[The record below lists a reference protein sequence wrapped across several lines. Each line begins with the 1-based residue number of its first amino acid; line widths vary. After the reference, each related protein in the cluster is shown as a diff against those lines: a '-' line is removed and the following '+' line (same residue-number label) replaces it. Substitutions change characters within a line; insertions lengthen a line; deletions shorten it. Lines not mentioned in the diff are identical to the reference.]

1 MGKMNIYN
9 SMKRRIAGALV
20 FLALSGGS
28 LFAQS
33 GFRYPYLVELTD
45 GTNDV
50 CVIVSRDGKGGVK
63 ENLLRKAGDP
73 APDGTENETAASNG
87 VAPMLEVASRS
98 TQTQQSWNS
107 SFSYCEKLVDRS
119 KDDWRMPTQRE
130 LMLLYVMN
138 DYLCDAH
145 HRLRGTFYWCGTDY
159 ESSEGGQG
167 SDWAWSVCFNENA
180 GQADSKGKVGQV
192 EGFSYSATNYIRC
205 VRDMTQEE
213 FNQLEESP
221 HQ

>member
-73 APDGTENETAASNG
+73 APDGTESG
-87 VAPMLEVASRS
+87 CR
-98 TQTQQSWNS
+98 
-107 SFSYCEKLVDRS
+107 
-119 KDDWRMPTQRE
+119 
-130 LMLLYVMN
+130 
-138 DYLCDAH
+138 
-145 HRLRGTFYWCGTDY
+145 HRATRRGRD
-159 ESSEGGQG
+159 
-167 SDWAWSVCFNENA
+167 
-180 GQADSKGKVGQV
+180 
-192 EGFSYSATNYIRC
+192 GFS
-205 VRDMTQEE
+205 VRSSRIVRPVHVRM
-213 FNQLEESP
+213 
-221 HQ
+221 